1 MENNFN
7 LGSRD
12 MHKAGQFAV
21 NAAVRSGNLS
31 FSSAAT
37 LSNRWAQFISWAKA
51 QDIKKMEGIC
61 GGLVKEYGQ
70 ELAWRVTEGGMAAA
84 TAQNYVSAVN
94 SVMSIATHGQWGK
107 ISPTKDCGISARC
120 NIRTEVP
127 TSLLRDTYEHGLS
140 AVRTSTGERGAAI
153 VELGRELGLR
163 SKEASLID
171 AKTVMEEAK
180 ATGRIN
186 IIDGTK
192 GGRKRE
198 IPITWQRQLDAIS
211 HAEEVQGNSKSLVP
225 DEQTWAM
232 WRDGGLRDT
241 RECLQKFTGARGLHD
256 LRASYA
262 CDRYKAL
269 TGHSAPVVGGKIIN
283 RDTDH
288 KARQQ
293 IAEELGHGR
302 KEVTNCY
309 LGKRGKS

>member
-1 MENNFN
+1 MENNFG

-12 MHKAGQFAV
+12 MYKAGQFAV
-21 NAAVRSGNLS
+21 NTAVHSGNLS

-51 QDIKKMEGIC
+51 QNVRKMEGIC
-61 GGLVKEYGQ
+61 GELVKEYGR
-70 ELAWRVTEGGMAAA
+70 ELAWRVTEKEMAAA

-94 SVMSIATHGQWGK
+94 SVMSIATRGQWNK

-120 NIRTEVP
+120 YIRTEVP

-140 AVRTSTGERGAAI
+140 AVRTATGERGAVI

-171 AKTVMEEAK
+171 AKTMMKEAK

-198 IPITWQRQLDAIS
+198 IPIAWQRQLDAIF
-211 HAEEVQGNSKSLVP
+211 HAAEVQGNSKSLVP

-241 RECLQKFTGARGLHD
+241 RQCLQKSTGARGLHD
-256 LRASYA
+256 LRAAYA
-262 CDRYKAL
+262 CDRYQVL
-269 TGHSAPVVGGKIIN
+269 TGHSAPVVGREMVN
-283 RDTDH
+283 RDTDY

-309 LGKRGKS
+309 LGRQGKS

>member
-1 MENNFN
+1 MGNNFG

-12 MHKAGQFAV
+12 MYKAGRFAV
-21 NAAVRSGNLS
+21 NNAVRNGDLS

-61 GGLVKEYGQ
+61 CGLVKEYGR
-70 ELAWRVTEGGMAAA
+70 ELAWRVTEKNMAAA

-94 SVMSIATHGQWGK
+94 SVMSIATRGQWHK

-120 NIRTEVP
+120 YIRTEVP
-127 TSLLRDTYEHGLS
+127 TTLLRDNYERGLS
-140 AVRTSTGERGAAI
+140 AVRTATGERGAAI
-153 VELGRELGLR
+153 VKLARELGLR

-171 AKTVMEEAK
+171 ARTVMEEAK
-180 ATGRIN
+180 ATGHIN
-186 IIDGTK
+186 IINGTK

-198 IPITWQRQLDAIS
+198 IPITCHRQLDAIF
-211 HAEEVQGNSKSLVP
+211 HAVEVQGNSKSLVL

-232 WRDGGLRDT
+232 WRDGELRDI
-241 RECLQKFTGARGLHD
+241 RECLQKSTGAHGLHD

-269 TGHSAPVVGGKIIN
+269 TGHSAPVAGGEMVN
-283 RDTDH
+283 RDMDH
-288 KARQQ
+288 KARQE

-302 KEVTNCY
+302 KEITNCY